1 MPGVHKTLELLF
13 QEYFF
18 NVTSFFDSFLPETFK
33 REMMSNCKFIARKLY
48 IRLPTTSYEET
59 MEIKRLMDFFEVSDE
74 LKLIS
79 YYSFC
84 ALNSCFCIVFH
95 RPSSLYSELLNNPNL
110 RLGKY

>member
-18 NVTSFFDSFLPETFK
+18 NATSFFDSFLPETVK
-33 REMMSNCKFIARKLY
+33 REMMMNCKFIARKLY

-59 MEIKRLMDFFEVSDE
+59 MEIKRLMDFFEVTDQ

-79 YYSFC
+79 YYSYC
-84 ALNSCFCIVFH
+84 AINSVFTIVFH
-95 RPSSLYSELLNNPNL
+95 RPSSLYSELLNNPHL
-110 RLGKY
+110 RLCK